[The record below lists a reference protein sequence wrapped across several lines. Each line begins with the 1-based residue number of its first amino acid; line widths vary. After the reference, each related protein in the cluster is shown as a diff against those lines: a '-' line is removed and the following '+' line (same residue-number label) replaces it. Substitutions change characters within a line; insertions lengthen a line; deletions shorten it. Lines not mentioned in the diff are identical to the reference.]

1 MKNIMALIMS
11 IMLTTVRNIQT
22 KQEVAF
28 ESAYI
33 ERA

>member
-11 IMLTTVRNIQT
+11 IMLNTVKNVQT

-33 ERA
+33 EHA